1 MKFNISAFT
10 HPGTKRLI
18 NEDNILVNGV
28 YLNEGEIH
36 ITEKTNCVCF
46 VADGVGGNLGGKFA
60 SQFVLEKIKLID
72 EISNTDK
79 NSVLQNINSELL
91 STTTNQETLQGAA
104 TTLSGLILKNNNLEF
119 FHAGDSQI
127 WLLRNNI
134 FFQIT
139 TDHVLDDLI
148 NNSPITSYFG
158 GFTNNL
164 KLENNTIIQ
173 EHLKGDYFMICSDGL
188 FKSLNQKTVKSI
200 ISSDIGNDIKV
211 KSILKKALENGAN
224 DNISVILIQ
233 IIE

>member
-28 YLNEGEIH
+28 FLNEGEIH
-36 ITEKTNCVCF
+36 ITEKTNCICF

-60 SQFVLEKIKLID
+60 SQFILEKIKLID
-72 EISNTDK
+72 EISNADK

-91 STTTNQETLQGAA
+91 SANSNQETLQGAA
-104 TTLSGLILKNNNLEF
+104 TTLSGLILKNNNFEF

-158 GFTNNL
+158 GFGNNL
-164 KLENNTIIQ
+164 KLEYNTLIQ

-200 ISSDIGNDIKV
+200 ISSDIGIYIKV
-211 KSILKKALENGAN
+211 KSILKKALEIGAN

-233 IIE
+233 IID

>member
-36 ITEKTNCVCF
+36 ITKKTSCVCF

-164 KLENNTIIQ
+164 KLENNTLIQ

-200 ISSDIGNDIKV
+200 ISSDIGNNIKV

>member
-10 HPGTKRLI
+10 HHGTKRLI

-91 STTTNQETLQGAA
+91 STTTNKETLQGAA